1 MQIGVT
7 GEEMRTWFVPRQVTG
22 SRFSVHAIG
31 VGTGGA
37 TVAMAPSLFSGE
49 PVAQGIV
56 LGLLIQWSRV
66 RFPGK
71 SVGGQYRPLHLRPGR
86 PWNRVRVPLVVGHW

>member
-1 MQIGVT
+1 MLHSYVT
-7 GEEMRTWFVPRQVTG
+7 DMAARVTPT
-22 SRFSVHAIG
+22 I
-31 VGTGGA
+31 
-37 TVAMAPSLFSGE
+37 PIGE

-56 LGLLIQWSRV
+56 LGLLIQCSRV

-86 PWNRVRVPLVVGHW
+86 PWNGVRVPLVVGHW